1 MCESIVQSIVDKLH
15 FVSKKGLPKIDFGGL
30 ADYANISWWNMV
42 FSENINIEYHEH
54 ECYKC

>member
-1 MCESIVQSIVDKLH
+1 MSESIVQSIVVKLN
-15 FVSKKGLPKIDFGGL
+15 VISEKGLPKIDFGRL